1 MAHVLIW
8 GASGGI
14 GRALAEAYVA
24 KGHTVVA
31 IARRPQEIETITSH
45 VVTGDVDTLESVT
58 AATQRAAELLNPF
71 DVFVYAVGD
80 IISVKVAEMTPDNW
94 RRIMRANLTGVYLAT
109 QAVLPYLAPQAHLFF
124 LGAQHER
131 LRLPGL
137 GAYAAAK
144 AGLEA
149 LAEVIRK
156 ETRRRVTV
164 VRPQAVQTPLWN
176 KVPFRLPA
184 NALTPEQVA
193 QTMLQAWEEG
203 REGII
208 DL

>member
-1 MAHVLIW
+1 MAYVLIW

-14 GRALAEAYVA
+14 GRALTESFVTQ
-24 KGHTVVA
+24 GHTVVA
-31 IARRPQEIETITSH
+31 GARHPQGLETIPPY
-45 VVTGDVDTLESVT
+45 VVTGDIASGDGLAAAMQRVRVPSV
-58 AATQRAAELLNPF
+58 
-71 DVFVYAVGD
+71 DVFVYTIGD
-80 IISVKVAEMTPDNW
+80 IVSMKITEMPPEAW
-94 RRIMRANLTGVYLAT
+94 QRIIHANLTGVYLT
-109 QAVLPYLAPQAHLFF
+109 VQAVIPHLTPQAHLFF

-156 ETRRRVTV
+156 ETRRRLAV
-164 VRPQAVQTPLWN
+164 VRPQAVRTPLWD
-176 KVPFRLPA
+176 KVPFRIPA
-184 NALTPEQVA
+184 HALSPEQVA
-193 QTMLQAWEEG
+193 QAILQAWKEG
-203 REGII
+203 REGIL

>member
-1 MAHVLIW
+1 MAAVLIW

-14 GRALAEAYVA
+14 GRALTETFVEA
-24 KGHTVVA
+24 GHTVVA
-31 IARRPQEIETITSH
+31 IARRPEGLEGITPYIL
-45 VVTGDVDTLESVT
+45 TGDVADPEGV
-58 AATQRAAELLNPF
+58 AAAAARAGELAGPF

-80 IISVKVAEMTPDNW
+80 ILSAKVAEMDPADW
-94 RRIMRANLTGVYLAT
+94 RRILDANLTGVYLTVRAS
-109 QAVLPYLAPQAHLFF
+109 LPYLAPKAHLFL

-137 GAYAAAK
+137 SAYAAAK

-156 ETRRRVTV
+156 ETRRKVTV
-164 VRPQAVQTPLWN
+164 VRPAAVETPLWK
-176 KVPFRLPA
+176 KVPFRMPA
-184 NALTPEQVA
+184 HALSPRQVA
-193 QTMLQAWEEG
+193 EAVLRAWEEEQ
-203 REGII
+203 EGVL

>member
-80 IISVKVAEMTPDNW
+80 IISVKVAEMAPDNW

-137 GAYAAAK
+137 GTYAAAK

-184 NALTPEQVA
+184 HALTPEQVA
-193 QTMLQAWEEG
+193 QAILQAWEEG

>member
-1 MAHVLIW
+1 MANVLIW
-8 GASGGI
+8 GAAGGI
-14 GRALAEAYVA
+14 GRALAEIFVT

-31 IARRPQEIETITSH
+31 VARSWQGLEAVTPH
-45 VVTGDVDTLESVT
+45 VVTSDVTKPEEV
-58 AATQRAAELLNPF
+58 AAAVERAAEEAAPF
-71 DVFVYAVGD
+71 DVFLYAVGD
-80 IISVKVAEMTPDNW
+80 ILSTKVAEMSLEDW
-94 RRIMRANLTGVYLAT
+94 RRILDANLTGVYLAT
-109 QAVLPYLAPQAHLFF
+109 RAAMPYLSPRAHLFL

-156 ETRRRVTV
+156 ETRRPLTV
-164 VRPQAVQTPLWN
+164 VRPQAVRTPLWN
-176 KVPFRLPA
+176 KVPFRIPA
-184 NALTPEQVA
+184 NALSPQQVA
-193 QTMLQAWEEG
+193 QTILQAWEEG
-203 REGII
+203 REGIL

>member
-1 MAHVLIW
+1 MANVVIW
-8 GASGGI
+8 GAAGGI
-14 GRALAEAYVA
+14 GRAIGGAFAA
-24 KGHTVVA
+24 QGHKVVA
-31 IARRPQEIETITSH
+31 IARRLRELEALTPH
-45 VVTGDVDTLESVT
+45 VITGDVQEPELVE
-58 AATQRAAELLNPF
+58 AATRQAAEQAAPF
-71 DVFVYAVGD
+71 DVFVYAIGD
-80 IISVKVAEMTPDNW
+80 ITSTRITEMAPQDW
-94 RRIMRANLTGVYLAT
+94 GRIMQANLRGVYLTTRA
-109 QAVLPYLAPQAHLFF
+109 ASPYLASQAHLFF

-164 VRPQAVQTPLWN
+164 VRPQAVRTPLWE
-176 KVPFRLPA
+176 KVPFRIPA
-184 NALTPEQVA
+184 NALSPDQVA
-193 QTMLQAWEEG
+193 QAIVQAWEQG
-203 REGII
+203 QEGIL